1 MRPEEGLDLAE
12 RAGRGMFTQR
22 VAPQAHGAYVIYPRR
37 VRALRDAGY
46 EQLAFCLVPGHE
58 SALED

>member
-1 MRPEEGLDLAE
+1 
-12 RAGRGMFTQR
+12 MFTQR
-22 VAPQAHGAYVIYPRR
+22 VAPEAHGAYVTYAQR

-58 SALED
+58 SALGDWARVVVSI